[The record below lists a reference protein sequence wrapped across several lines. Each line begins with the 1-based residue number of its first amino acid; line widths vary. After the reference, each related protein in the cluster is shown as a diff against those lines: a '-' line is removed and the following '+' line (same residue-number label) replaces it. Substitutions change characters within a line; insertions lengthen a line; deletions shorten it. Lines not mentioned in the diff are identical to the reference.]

1 MLPPGEFPR
10 SGPEITS
17 AVPIPDGSETA
28 SSLGAMAGGALE
40 TAVDAHAGDAASVL
54 TSVDSVL
61 DSAVPQPAVVDGGAA
76 AGGNGSELDPQSRS
90 ILEGPPAND
99 ADKFRYAE
107 EDARVAQDLG
117 PEPPA
122 TPKGSRNATGTA
134 PSEGTTPVGVED
146 PTLGITRVD
155 VPAEDAPTPPTEA
168 APRPVATAVN
178 EMRENGADGGQDV
191 ARTEM
196 RRNELVTERA
206 KLQEKSEKQNLSKEE
221 IARLKQID
229 TELKKPQTENDP
241 ILESARQKVKDGKA
255 DELTPEEEAKLE
267 GAEAS
272 VEDPEEQQK
281 KEIDQLKEVIAEKLY
296 NGQDATDD
304 IVALNQKL
312 ADSMGFSIRAQEEKD
327 TREFLKGLFNTD
339 YSKDVKESGTTRRLK
354 KLLQDLC
361 RKELQLRTQK
371 TVVEKMETTAQQLKT
386 EVNQAEDE
394 YAKEKDP
401 ELKQQK
407 STVFANKSMQ
417 FSRFRDRIRAQKNIG
432 RDLITERR
440 NVRLEVRRALGTRSM
455 ISNALFAVDTIGLE
469 AVFSVV
475 DRVS

>member
-17 AVPIPDGSETA
+17 AVPTTAGSEAA

-40 TAVDAHAGDAASVL
+40 SAVDAHAGDAASVL

-61 DSAVPQPAVVDGGAA
+61 DNAVPQPPVADASPT
-76 AGGNGSELDPQSRS
+76 AGGNGSDLDPQSRS
-90 ILEGPPAND
+90 ILEGPPATD
-99 ADKFRYAE
+99 ADKARSAE

-117 PEPPA
+117 PEPDV
-122 TPKGSRNATGTA
+122 TPQGSKDATGTT
-134 PSEGTTPVGVED
+134 PFEGTTPVGFED
-146 PTLGITRVD
+146 P
-155 VPAEDAPTPPTEA
+155 AEAAPTFPTEA
-168 APRPVATAVN
+168 APRPVATAVK

-191 ARTEM
+191 ALTEM
-196 RRNELVTERA
+196 KRNELVTERA
-206 KLQEKSEKQNLSKEE
+206 KLQEKSLKQNLSKEE

-229 TELKKPQTENDP
+229 TDLKNSTPESNP
-241 ILESARQKVKDGKA
+241 HLESGRQKIKDGKA
-255 DELTPEEEAKLE
+255 DELTPEEEAALE

-272 VEDPEEQQK
+272 EEDPEEKQK
-281 KEIDQLKEVIAEKLY
+281 KEIDELKEVIAEKLY

-312 ADSMGFSIRAQEEKD
+312 ADSMGFNIRAQEEKD
-327 TREFLKGLFNTD
+327 TREFLKGLFNND

-407 STVFANKSMQ
+407 STIFANKSLQ
-417 FSRFRDRIRAQKNIG
+417 FARFRDRIRAQKNIG

-455 ISNALFAVDTIGLE
+455 ISNALFAVDTVGLE